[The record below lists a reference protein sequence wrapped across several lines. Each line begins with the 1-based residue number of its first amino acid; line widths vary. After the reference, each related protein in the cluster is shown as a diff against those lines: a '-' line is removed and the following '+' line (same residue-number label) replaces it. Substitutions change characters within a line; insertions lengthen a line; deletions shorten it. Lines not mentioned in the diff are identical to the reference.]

1 MKIVDVTTFPL
12 KLRGDDVY
20 LGAATRENP
29 EKSDYY
35 TRPPWRSLYSDRYE
49 TLLVRITCDDGTEG
63 WGEALAPVGPEI
75 VQAIVDRLLTPALL
89 KQDPRRVRPLWT
101 RLTGLMRER
110 GHLVG
115 HQADALAAVDIALWD
130 LAGKAAGLPVHALL
144 GGAYRD
150 TVPTYVS
157 GLPVAT
163 DPERAALAR
172 NWIAQGATSVKLHLG
187 RGVEEDLATFD
198 AVAATGMRVAVDAH
212 WAYDLADALRLGKAL
227 DARGAWFLEAPLA
240 PEDVDGHH
248 ELAAALITP
257 VAVGETLRN
266 RFEFKLWLQ
275 ERALD
280 VAQPDV
286 GRTGITEAMA
296 IAEIASVHHVP
307 VAPHHSVGLGVVLA
321 AGIHVA
327 AAIEAMPVFEFQ
339 PGPFPVANRI
349 LTRPLT
355 GGPGSFHVPTTP
367 GLGVDVDITALL
379 EDQ

>member
-1 MKIVDVTTFPL
+1 MKIVDVTTYPL
-12 KLRGDDVY
+12 KLRGEDVY
-20 LGAATRENP
+20 LGAATRLETDAP
-29 EKSDYY
+29 YY
-35 TRPPWRSLYSDRYE
+35 VRPPWRSLYSDRYE
-49 TLLVRITCDDGTEG
+49 TLLVRLTCDDGTVG
-63 WGEALAPVGPEI
+63 WGECLAPVGPEI

-89 KQDPRRVRPLWT
+89 GADPRRVRPLWT
-101 RLTGLMRER
+101 TLTGLMRER

-144 GGAYRD
+144 GGAFRD
-150 TVPTYVS
+150 DVPTYVS
-157 GLPVAT
+157 GLPVNT
-163 DPERAALAR
+163 DEERQALAR
-172 NWIAQGATSVKLHLG
+172 KWIAQGATSVKLHLG
-187 RGVEEDLATFD
+187 RGVREDLAAYD
-198 AVAATGMRVAVDAH
+198 AVAATGMRVAIDAH
-212 WAYDLADALRLGKAL
+212 WAYDLADALRLGRAL
-227 DARGAWFLEAPLA
+227 DERGAWFLEAPLV
-240 PEDVDGHH
+240 PEDVDAHR

-266 RFEFKLWLQ
+266 RFEFRQWLRS
-275 ERALD
+275 RALD
-280 VAQPDV
+280 LAQPDV

-296 IAEIASVHHVP
+296 IAELAAVHHIP

-349 LTRPLT
+349 LTRPLP
-355 GGPGSFHVPTTP
+355 GGPGSFPVPTTP

-379 EDQ
+379 EDS

>member
-1 MKIVDVTTFPL
+1 MTTFPL
-12 KLRGDDVY
+12 KLRGEDVY
-20 LGAATRENP
+20 LGAATRSNP
-29 EKSDYY
+29 EESAYY
-35 TRPPWRSLYSDRYE
+35 LRPPWRSLYSDRYE
-49 TLLVRITCDDGTEG
+49 TLLVRITCDDGTVG

-75 VQAIVDRLLTPALL
+75 VQAIVDRLLAPALL
-89 KQDPRRVRPLWT
+89 KQDPRRVRPMWT

-163 DPERAALAR
+163 DAERAELAR
-172 NWIAQGATSVKLHLG
+172 NWLAQGASSVKLHLG
-187 RGVEEDLATFD
+187 RGVEEDLVTFD

-240 PEDVDGHH
+240 PEDVDGHQ
-248 ELAAALITP
+248 ELAAALVTP

-280 VAQPDV
+280 LAQPDV

-355 GGPGSFHVPTTP
+355 GGPGSFHLPTAP

>member
-12 KLRGDDVY
+12 KLRGEDVY
-20 LGAATRENP
+20 LGAATRENSG
-29 EKSDYY
+29 ESDYY
-35 TRPPWRSLYSDRYE
+35 LRPPWRSLYSDRYE
-49 TLLVRITCDDGTEG
+49 TLLVRITCDDGAEG

-75 VQAIVDRLLTPALL
+75 VQAIVDRLLAPALL
-89 KQDPRRVRPLWT
+89 GQDPRRVRPLWT

-163 DPERAALAR
+163 DTERAALAR

-248 ELAAALITP
+248 ELAAALVTP

-275 ERALD
+275 ERAMD

-286 GRTGITEAMA
+286 GRTGITEALA

-355 GGPGSFHVPTTP
+355 GGPGSFDVPAAP